1 MNENIK
7 IEDNFLPQ
15 ETFTEIQN
23 IFLCG
28 IQTQNEN
35 IFIPWRYVDTIDT
48 ENDVDKFQFIH
59 VFYMLCSPAGQSLMV
74 IKPILD
80 IINPVSLFRIKS
92 NLLTK
97 TSTIIKNNFHVDMG
111 FQSEEKGNQWTTSIF
126 YLNTNNGYTEFQDG
140 RISMENTKVE
150 SVANRMVTFPTNL
163 RHRGTS
169 CTDEK
174 TRVVI
179 NFNYYDMI

>member
-80 IINPVSLFRIKS
+80 IINPVSLFRIKA

-97 TSTIIKNNFHVDMG
+97 TSTIIENKFHVDMG
-111 FQSEEKGNQWTTSIF
+111 VLPEEKQKQWTTSIF
-126 YLNTNNGYTEFQDG
+126 YMNTNNGYTKF
-140 RISMENTKVE
+140 ENGTKVE
-150 SVANRMVTFPTNL
+150 SVANRMITFPSNMK
-163 RHRGTS
+163 HKGTS

-174 TRVVI
+174 VRVVI
-179 NFNYYDMI
+179 NFNYYRM